1 MNLAHKL
8 SHPIF
13 KAISAEAERL
23 NEDAFVIGG
32 FVRDLLLGR
41 VDKDIDVVCIGS
53 GIELAEN
60 VAKTLKIKKIS
71 VFKNFKT
78 AMFRYQDM
86 EIEFVGARKESYR
99 YDSRKPIVEDGS
111 LEDDQN
117 RRDFTIN
124 AMALSLNVKNYGEL
138 VDPFGG
144 LSDLEAQ
151 ILRTPLNPDITFS
164 DDPLRMMRGIR
175 FATELGFKIEPS
187 ALKAIKRNSERIN
200 IVSMERVMVE
210 FNRILSAPVPSVGL
224 KLLFDTGLL
233 HHFLPEMSNLIGVEE
248 RNGVRHKDNFYH
260 TLKVIDNVATMSD
273 DLWLRW
279 GALMHDIAKPDT
291 KRFHP
296 DAGWTFHGHE
306 DRGAQMVPGI
316 FKRLKLPLDHKM
328 KYVQKLVLLHLR
340 PIALTK
346 EEATD
351 SALRRLL
358 FEAGEDLDDL
368 MILCKADITS
378 KNEAKVQRYL
388 ENYEKVKIRLGEVE
402 QKDHIRYW
410 QPPIDGAEIMK
421 TFGIKPGPEIGIIKN
436 AIKEAIL
443 EGEIPNEYDAAY
455 QFMVEK
461 AKELGLKIP
470 A

>member
-23 NEDAFVIGG
+23 NEEAFVIGG

-41 VDKDIDVVCIGS
+41 EDKDIDIVCIGS

-60 VAKTLKIKKIS
+60 VAKSLKVKKVS

-124 AMALSLNVKNYGEL
+124 AMALSLNTKNFGEL

-144 LSDLEAQ
+144 LSDLEAK

-224 KLLFDTGLL
+224 KLLFDTELL
-233 HHFLPEMSNLIGVEE
+233 HQFLPEMSNLVGIEE

-260 TLKVIDNVATMSD
+260 TLKVIDNVATMSP

-279 GALMHDIAKPDT
+279 GALMHDIAKPET

-316 FKRLKLPLDHKM
+316 FKRLKLPLDNKM

-378 KNEAKVQRYL
+378 KNEAKVKRYL
-388 ENYEKVKIRLGEVE
+388 ENYEKVKIRLAEVE

-421 TFGIKPGPEIGIIKN
+421 TFGIKPGPEIGQIKN

-455 QFMVEK
+455 QYMLGK
-461 AKELGLKIP
+461 AKEIGLKLP
-470 A
+470 V

>member
-8 SHPIF
+8 THPIF
-13 KAISAEAERL
+13 KAISIEAEKL
-23 NEDAFVIGG
+23 NEEAFVIGG

-41 VDKDIDVVCIGS
+41 EDKDIDIVCIGS
-53 GIELAEN
+53 GIELAEK
-60 VAKTLKIKKIS
+60 VAKTLNIRKVS
-71 VFKNFKT
+71 VFKSFKT
-78 AMFRYQDM
+78 AMFHYNDM

-99 YDSRKPIVEDGS
+99 IDSRKPIVEDGS

-117 RRDFTIN
+117 RRDFSIN
-124 AMALSLNVKNYGEL
+124 AMAISLSPHNYGDVL
-138 VDPFGG
+138 DPFDGI
-144 LSDLEAQ
+144 SDLKNK
-151 ILRTPLNPDITFS
+151 ILRTPLDPDITYS

-175 FATELGFKIEPS
+175 FSTELGFKLEPAS
-187 ALKAIKRNSERIN
+187 LKAIKRNSHRLKIVSTERI
-200 IVSMERVMVE
+200 MVE
-210 FNRILSAPVPSVGL
+210 FNRIMSARTPSVGL
-224 KLLFDTGLL
+224 KLLFETNLL
-233 HHFLPEMSNLIGVEE
+233 HQFLPELCNLHGVEE
-248 RNGVRHKDNFYH
+248 RNGIRHKDNFFH
-260 TLKVIDNVATMSD
+260 TLQVIDNVAVMSNN
-273 DLWLRW
+273 LWLRW

-296 DAGWTFHGHE
+296 DSGWSFHGHE
-306 DRGAQMVPGI
+306 DRGAQMVPGL
-316 FKRLKLPLDHKM
+316 FKRLKLPMDHKM
-328 KYVQKLVLLHLR
+328 KFVQKLVLLHLR

-358 FEAGEDLDDL
+358 FEAGEDLEDL

-378 KNEAKVQRYL
+378 KNEVKVKRYL

-421 TFGIKPGPEIGIIKN
+421 TFGIKPGPEIGLIKN

-443 EGEIPNEYDAAY
+443 EGEIPNEYSAAY
-455 QFMVEK
+455 NFMINR
-461 AKELGLKIP
+461 AKEIGLKLP
-470 A
+470 S